1 MRTTSPNYRPFPVV
15 RDVDCLIAFSVLDT
29 NADKETVVIDTGDP
43 GVFSNIR
50 SAVNDIREPSGC
62 WASLEEN
69 LWRLDGTFD
78 ILPDN
83 ISGAETGWWSSE
95 ISGADCTF
103 AQNPTVRFTFT
114 ESLSTLGW
122 TLHFDEPAGQYVRK
136 LRITAYNKS
145 GKAVDTGVYENNS
158 SLFSLQHYAGGY
170 YSVEFEFME
179 TSEPG
184 RRVRLIEADFGITKA
199 YDRNSLGKVSITYGA
214 DILSR
219 SLPTRELIF
228 TFDNSD
234 KQYNLLNPDGV
245 YQHLQEGQKIS
256 AKITIGGNAVD
267 MGEFIFSSAN
277 VTRSGI
283 VPEVIAHDAL
293 YVLDKSIF
301 SGGTGAEMTLSA
313 AISAVLGNY
322 ELDRVF
328 DGSSA
333 SVKVTLSPP
342 KETSV
347 RECIRML
354 AQAAMCA
361 VYIDRDGVLRFTQL
375 APAASPVGYITADEL
390 YNYSGVS
397 ISEPVDGVKLTVS
410 NDYNLDDDGK
420 PISTNYTAGS
430 VGVGSVVQ
438 SFQNPCV
445 AASGGPACAAWL
457 LAGLKMRKQ
466 YAVENRCDPA
476 VEIGDTV
483 RIDDIFANRE
493 NAVVTGVEISYSG
506 ALSAVTKGVGA

>member
-1 MRTTSPNYRPFPVV
+1 MRNTSAAYNPFPII
-15 RDVDCLIAFSVLDT
+15 RDVDCLISFGVIDT
-29 NADKETVVIDTGDP
+29 NADKETVVIDTSDP

-50 SAVNDIREPSGC
+50 AAVNDIREPSGC
-62 WASLEEN
+62 WTSLETDI
-69 LWRLDGTFD
+69 WRLDGTFD
-78 ILPDN
+78 ILPEDV
-83 ISGAETGWWSSE
+83 SAVESGWWSSSV
-95 ISGADCTF
+95 SGVDCTF
-103 AQNPTVRFTFT
+103 AENPVIRFTFA
-114 ESLSTLGW
+114 ESVSTLGW
-122 TLHFDEPAGQYVRK
+122 TLYFDPLSGQYARK
-136 LRITAYNKS
+136 LRITAYDAS
-145 GKAVDTGVYENNS
+145 GNEVDTGIYENDS
-158 SLFSLQHYAGGY
+158 PLFSVQHYAGGY

-179 TSEPG
+179 TSEPF
-184 RRVRLIEADFGITKA
+184 RRVRLIEADFGITKD
-199 YDRNSLGKVSITYGA
+199 YDRNSLGEVSITYGA

-256 AKITIGGNAVD
+256 AKISIGGNAVD
-267 MGEFIFSSAN
+267 MGEFVFTSAD
-277 VTRSGI
+277 VTKSGI
-283 VPEVIAHDAL
+283 VPQIIAHDAL

-301 SGGTGAEMTLSA
+301 SGGTGAEMTLSE

-333 SVKVTLSPP
+333 SVRVTLSPP

-375 APAASPVGYITADEL
+375 SPASSHVGAITADEL

-410 NDYNLDDDGK
+410 NDYNLDADGK
-420 PISTNYTAGS
+420 PISTDYTAGS
-430 VGVGSVVQ
+430 LSVGSVVQ
-438 SFQNPCV
+438 SFSNPCV
-445 AASGGPACAAWL
+445 AASGGAACAAWL
-457 LAGLKMRKQ
+457 LRGLKMRKQ

-483 RIDDIFANRE
+483 QIDDIFANRE
-493 NAVVTGVEISYSG
+493 NAVVTGIEIRYSG
-506 ALSAVTKGVGA
+506 GLSAVTKGVGA